1 MQATPALFQAG
12 EGRLQPKIGRLNQ
25 GRKTQ
30 IASAVPS
37 RAERREKKT
46 RVLMIRAVHELVLEV
61 FILIEVVINVLFDQ
75 FFDLFEH
82 EFLGQP
88 FGVGTTKKPV
98 YKLVCLK
105 SHTLRGWGQY
115 LRGALQGYGHDGRR
129 PDPLGGLRPGDAS
142 EDGLCLNHS
151 YKVIETRH
159 LYLFEKRET
168 LACLSKAPRMTAK
181 VLIVEPDA
189 SLRGLL
195 ESLLTAH
202 DYQVTAADPT
212 DPESTLRK
220 PEVFGTVF
228 WSSACPIGDEELVRS
243 RMEHER
249 WILMIAV
256 EDSATSRENT
266 AFETHLRQPFREADL
281 MAALRG
287 EDPPAE
293 DPILSFM
300 RSREK
305 DYALY
310 RKKESQLREAQRH
323 QKELERMKNTFLSL
337 VSHELRTPLTIISGN
352 LHVMKKL
359 ATKWDNTVATE
370 CVEHAF
376 DGTKRLAKLVD
387 ELLRFTI
394 SVPQNRDRWD
404 LGLTLRRV
412 VGELQPLAHNRGL
425 DLSLSGQEKL
435 DVEGDPAGLPDAIYQ
450 LIENAL
456 VFNSPGGKVDVTAE
470 ILEKGKWVRIEV
482 IDDGPGIKGEELDR
496 VFRPFYQVAD
506 VNTRSVEGLGIGL
519 SLARRT
525 IEGHGGTLEL
535 KSIVGVGTK
544 ALIKLPVRSQLAIPL
559 ATARTVPQPPAQ
571 DDVRQLKAYAQELYE
586 FSEAERVRRRHA
598 EEQKKI
604 LEHTFVDTLVSLI
617 RMVDPRMSGGT
628 SQGERVLNYARAVA
642 RHLDPTLLSRPEF
655 LYSLLLY
662 DIGKIGVAES
672 VLSKSGMLTDQEMVS
687 ARAHAEIGADLL
699 TSVGVLRPAIDA
711 VRSHHE
717 RWDGSGYPDG
727 LTGKEIPLLARIIA
741 VVDSFDAMTVDRPY
755 REAMSLEKAHKNIVE
770 GAGEVF
776 DPEVV
781 AAFGRAWTEIQ
792 EAAGRASKKEKSA
805 LAIQAEKA

>member
-1 MQATPALFQAG
+1 MYP
-12 EGRLQPKIGRLNQ
+12 
-25 GRKTQ
+25 
-30 IASAVPS
+30 
-37 RAERREKKT
+37 
-46 RVLMIRAVHELVLEV
+46 
-61 FILIEVVINVLFDQ
+61 
-75 FFDLFEH
+75 
-82 EFLGQP
+82 
-88 FGVGTTKKPV
+88 
-98 YKLVCLK
+98 
-105 SHTLRGWGQY
+105 
-115 LRGALQGYGHDGRR
+115 
-129 PDPLGGLRPGDAS
+129 
-142 EDGLCLNHS
+142 
-151 YKVIETRH
+151 
-159 LYLFEKRET
+159 FEKRET
-168 LACLSKAPRMTAK
+168 LAFLSKARPMTAK

-189 SLRGLL
+189 SLRELL
-195 ESLLTAH
+195 NSLLQARN
-202 DYQVTAADPT
+202 YSVVTADPSDPLSALET
-212 DPESTLRK
+212 DETYEAVL
-220 PEVFGTVF
+220 
-228 WSSACPIGDEELVRS
+228 WSSACLITNEELVRQ

-249 WILMIAV
+249 WVLMLSGEVSEKTAQ
-256 EDSATSRENT
+256 ST
-266 AFETHLRQPFREADL
+266 AFNSHLRQPFREVDL
-281 MAALRG
+281 LAVLAG
-287 EDPPAE
+287 TEPPEEDP
-293 DPILSFM
+293 LLVFM

-305 DYALY
+305 EFALY

-359 ATKWDNTVATE
+359 ASKWDNTLASE

-376 DGTKRLAKLVD
+376 DGTKRLSKLVD
-387 ELLRFTI
+387 ELLRFTV

-404 LGLTLRRV
+404 LSLTLKRV
-412 VGELQPLAHNRGL
+412 VGELQPLADNRGL
-425 DLSLSGQEKL
+425 DLSLTGQDKL
-435 DVEGDPAGLPDAIYQ
+435 DIEGDPAGLPDAIYQ

-456 VFNSPGGKVDVTAE
+456 LFNSPGGKVDVTAQ
-470 ILEKGKWVRIEV
+470 LMEKGQWVMLEI
-482 IDDGPGIKGEELDR
+482 IDDGPGIAGEELDR

-525 IEGHGGTLEL
+525 IESHGGTLKL

-544 ALIKLPVRSQLAIPL
+544 AVVKLPVRSQLSVPL
-559 ATARTVPQPPAQ
+559 ATARTVPQPPSVN
-571 DDVRQLKAYAQELYE
+571 DVQQLKAYAQELYE

-598 EEQKKI
+598 EEQKRV
-604 LEHTFVDTLVSLI
+604 LEQTFVDTLVSLI

-672 VLSKSGMLTDQEMVS
+672 VLSKTGMLTDQERQS
-687 ARAHAEIGADLL
+687 AQAHAEIGAELL

-727 LTGKEIPLLARIIA
+727 LAGKEIPLLARIIA

-755 REAMSLEKAHKNIVE
+755 REAMSLETAHKNIIE
-770 GAGEVF
+770 GAGEYF

-781 AAFGRAWTEIQ
+781 AAFSRAWSEIKQ
-792 EAAGRASKKEKSA
+792 VAGKASKEKKSA
-805 LAIQAEKA
+805 LGLS